1 RSLLPAGVQ
10 VQPPWKPFKDPAR
23 IWLNSACRPFAAADA
38 DIRRTY
44 FAQQA
49 TKYLQERR
57 NKPFFLITSFY
68 EPHSPFYFPVEYHDR
83 HKPEEFK
90 VPKIGPEDDGQIPK
104 IFRHL
109 TDREKQGIIAAYC
122 TSTEF
127 LDKNVGIVLDALEQF
142 G

>member
-38 DIRRTY
+38 DMRGTY

-57 NKPFFLITSFY
+57 NKPFFLIASFY
-68 EPHSPFYFPVEYHDR
+68 EPHSPFYFPVEYRDR
-83 HKPEEFK
+83 HHPEELAIPR
-90 VPKIGPEDDGQIPK
+90 VGPRDVWQIPK
-104 IFRHL
+104 IFHDL
-109 TDREKQGIIAAYC
+109 TEGEKQGIIAAYY
-122 TSTEF
+122 TSVEF
-127 LDKNVGIVLDALEQF
+127 LDKNIGTVL
-142 G
+142 